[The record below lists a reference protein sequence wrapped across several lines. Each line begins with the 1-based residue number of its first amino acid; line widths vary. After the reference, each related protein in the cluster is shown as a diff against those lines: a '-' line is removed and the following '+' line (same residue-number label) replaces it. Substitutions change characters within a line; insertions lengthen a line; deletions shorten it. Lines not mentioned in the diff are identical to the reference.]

1 MGRRAVSRWWA
12 GVLEGRRRRTWLA
25 VHRGLPLDVVVSHA
39 EVNDRHG
46 TGVLT
51 QRLFPDASALG
62 SIRSRDDYDGRQRF
76 GAWSA
81 RLEQPDPAVAGA
93 RVRSLLGGAPVRRVV
108 AIPYRPDDVLT
119 ALALHQVS
127 GAPLCTY
134 LMDDQNLEAAGIPD
148 RLLSELLGSSALR
161 LAVSP
166 ELRDGYQ
173 QKFGRPFAF
182 VPPVVDPALVL
193 REPAAPPRDLGG
205 RGVMIGNVWG
215 RAWLRQLAALTAAT
229 GVELDW
235 YSSAGLGWQELSV
248 AELARAGIH
257 WRPGPPDAE
266 LVRLL
271 RRAPFALLPSG
282 TLDAGDDH
290 RAIARLSLPSK
301 AVYTTA
307 TAHLPLLVLGHP
319 ETAAARFA
327 VRAGVGWSV
336 PYERAAFLGAVEEL
350 RQPEVQARLRACAAA
365 AAPAFSAEGVG
376 EWIWRSLAAGAPVD
390 NRWERLLQ
398 AGPAGG

>member
-1 MGRRAVSRWWA
+1 MGRRAVGRWWA
-12 GVLEGRRRRTWLA
+12 GVLEGRRRRRWLA
-25 VHRGLPLDVVVSHA
+25 AHRGAPLDVLVSHA
-39 EVNDRHG
+39 EVNDLHG

-51 QRLFPDASALG
+51 QRLFPDGSTLA

-81 RLEQPDPAVAGA
+81 RLPQPDPAAAAA
-93 RVRSLLGGAPVRRVV
+93 RVRALLGGAPVRRVLV
-108 AIPYRPDDVLT
+108 IPFRPDDAIT
-119 ALALHQVS
+119 ALALHRLS
-127 GAPLCTY
+127 GAPLCTFV
-134 LMDDQNLEAAGIPD
+134 MDDRNLESDAIPD
-148 RLLSELLGSSALR
+148 GLLAELLARSALR

-173 QKFGRPFAF
+173 RKFGQPFAF
-182 VPPVVDPALVL
+182 VPPLVDPALVL
-193 REPAAPPRDLGG
+193 RGSVPPPADLDG

-215 RAWLRQLAALTAAT
+215 RAWLRQLAELTRAT

-235 YSSAGLGWQELSV
+235 CSSAGLGWQELTA

-271 RRAPFALLPSG
+271 RRAPFALLASG
-282 TLDAGDDH
+282 TLDAADDH

-327 VRAGVGWSV
+327 VRTGVGWSV
-336 PYERAAFLGAVEEL
+336 PYERAAFLGAVQEL
-350 RQPEVQARLRACAAA
+350 RRPEVQARLRARAAA
-365 AAPAFSAEGVG
+365 AAPAFSAEGAG
-376 EWIWRSLAAGAPVD
+376 EWIWRSLAAGAPAD
-390 NRWERLLQ
+390 DRWERLLG
-398 AGPAGG
+398 AAP

>member
-12 GVLEGRRRRTWLA
+12 GVLEGRRRRRWLDG
-25 VHRGLPLDVVVSHA
+25 HRGQPVDVVVSHA

-51 QRLFPDASALG
+51 QRLFPDGSALG

-81 RLEQPDPAVAGA
+81 RLPQPDPAAAAARVAALLGGA
-93 RVRSLLGGAPVRRVV
+93 RVRRVL
-108 AIPYRPDDVLT
+108 AIPFYPDDVLT
-119 ALALHQVS
+119 ALALQQLS

-134 LMDDQNLEAAGIPD
+134 VMDDRNLETDGIPD
-148 RLLSELLGSSALR
+148 ALLAELLARSALR

-173 QKFGRPFAF
+173 RKFGRPFAF
-182 VPPVVDPALVL
+182 LPPVVDPALVL
-193 REPAAPPRDLGG
+193 RGPASPPGDLGG

-215 RAWLRQLAALTAAT
+215 RAWLHQLAALTAAT
-229 GVELDW
+229 GLELDW
-235 YSSAGLGWQELSV
+235 YSSAGLGWQELS
-248 AELARAGIH
+248 AGELARAGIH

-266 LVRLL
+266 LVRHL

-301 AVYTTA
+301 AIYTTA

-319 ETAAARFA
+319 GTAAARFA

-336 PYERAAFLGAVEEL
+336 PYERAALLGAVEEL
-350 RQPEVQARLRACAAA
+350 RRPEVQARLRARAAA
-365 AAPAFSAEGVG
+365 LAPALSAEGVG
-376 EWIWRSLAAGAPVD
+376 DWIWSSLAAGAPVD
-390 NRWERLLQ
+390 DRWERLLPD
-398 AGPAGG
+398 AG